1 MNKEINNNTYSCV
14 YIIYIIIYI
23 YMYTSVCIIS
33 EFQGKHVN
41 GHSKDG
47 ECIIQN
53 NLRHVWNIF
62 TIWR

>member
-1 MNKEINNNTYSCV
+1 
-14 YIIYIIIYI
+14 
-23 YMYTSVCIIS
+23 MYTSVCIIS

-62 TIWR
+62 TIWGWIFHPYMVLWLLIVIIVC

>member
-1 MNKEINNNTYSCV
+1 
-14 YIIYIIIYI
+14 
-23 YMYTSVCIIS
+23 MYTSVCIIS